1 MKLVLTMG
9 IPKKN
14 VNKYKEGFRF
24 NRAIIQELDWDS
36 KNVINEVYYFPPLD
50 NIGRGLSIQFK
61 GGSIY
66 KNNLYIVT
74 NTEVL
79 IYNLLTWELKRVFS
93 YPSFNDLHAV
103 LYKNGK
109 IYVCNTGLEMVQ
121 VLNEEGEIIEEI
133 NMASVAT
140 WKRFKKHIDYRTI
153 PTTKPHEVHINHLFE
168 IDGEIWVTRGQKGD
182 AVKLYDQN
190 IRFQVVNHNKD
201 EIILCHDG
209 KVKGDFIYFTS
220 VDGYL
225 IIINKYSKKVEEYIN
240 LNKINP
246 FQKRIPWTRGV
257 EVVGRYAFVGA
268 TKMRPTK
275 FKELAKWAI
284 KGEPIQMP
292 SCILQVDLE
301 KKEIVEI
308 YEMQKYKNAAIYSIL
323 AFKVN

>member
-1 MKLVLTMG
+1 MKLILSMG

-14 VNKYKEGFRF
+14 IQNLKEGFRF
-24 NRAIIQELDWDS
+24 KDALVQIIDWQS
-36 KNVINEVYYFPPLD
+36 KNVIKQISYFPPVNHLPK
-50 NIGRGLSIQFK
+50 GLSIQFK
-61 GGSIY
+61 GAY
-66 KNNLYIVT
+66 KYKYDFFVVT

-79 IYNLLTWELKRVFS
+79 IYDLLTWELKKVFS

-103 LYKNGK
+103 LYKDGK

-121 VLNEEGEIIEEI
+121 VLNEEGDIIEEI
-133 NMASVAT
+133 NMASTAT
-140 WKRFKKHIDYRTI
+140 WNRFKKHIDYRTI

-182 AVKLYDQN
+182 AVKLYDQKM
-190 IRFQVVNHNKD
+190 RFQVVNHNRD
-201 EIILCHDG
+201 EIIICHDG

-220 VDGYL
+220 VDGHL
-225 IIINKYSKKVEEYIN
+225 IIINKFSKKVEEYIN

-246 FQKRIPWTRGV
+246 FHKRIPWTRGV
-257 EVVGRYAFVGA
+257 EVVDRYAFVGA

-284 KGEPIQMP
+284 KGEPIQMS

-308 YEMQKYKNAAIYSIL
+308 YEMQKYKSAAIYSIIM
-323 AFKVN
+323 